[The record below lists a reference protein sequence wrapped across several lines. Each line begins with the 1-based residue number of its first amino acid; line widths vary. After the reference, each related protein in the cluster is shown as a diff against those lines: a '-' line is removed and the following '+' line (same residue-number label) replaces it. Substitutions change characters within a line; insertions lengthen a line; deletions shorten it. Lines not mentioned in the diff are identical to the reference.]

1 MSLKLYIAATP
12 SENTVNFFMR
22 LGCDL
27 AAEINQELFAFEP
40 EDIHLEFNLEKIGEK
55 SF

>member
-27 AAEINQELFAFEP
+27 AVEINQELFAFEP
-40 EDIHLEFNLEKIGEK
+40 EDIHLEFDLEKIGEK